1 MRALYQKPVAIHIDY
16 QYQEQVKA
24 KSFTCDRVIFQ
35 AVTQPGV
42 TDCREYRQYS
52 PVSKYSNSDPC
63 KESSRFQL

>member
-24 KSFTCDRVIFQ
+24 RSFNCDRVIFQ
-35 AVTQPGV
+35 AVTQAGV
-42 TDCREYRQYS
+42 PDCRDYRQFS

-63 KESSRFQL
+63 KDESPFHL